1 MASSTPQPPPV
12 DEKSQSAH
20 QPSQPF
26 ELNLQHGHKDL
37 VQAITFNT
45 YGDRCAT
52 GSVDGKIR
60 VFNRHKDG
68 TWRICDTWTAHGGE
82 VLEVN
87 HFSSSPPLLPSAS
100 LSPLTYAFLHKL
112 QWLPATVYPN
122 VLASLGTEG
131 WFRLWAEDPSAT
143 PGRRFCAG
151 RTSSGRPIF
160 DTRSSSSSRGGGGS
174 GSASGSG
181 SGSSSGNSSTY
192 RSFSMTHNDET
203 KHTHLALLT
212 TEGRLTVWETE
223 QPEAL
228 NEYTSMDEFLVI
240 PQRPQRGQETAF
252 KVVFDPN
259 PEPCYAALR
268 AGVPTDALGLA
279 VAAMDVVRIYRSRDV
294 VAASYG
300 LDTPKKEFYLAVEVT
315 GHRGLV
321 RDIAWAPG
329 NIRGYDMIATA
340 CQDGYARVFRVD
352 TPLDNNSRSS
362 SAAAAAAAATTTTN
376 GHGSWAAS
384 TLITP
389 EKSLQQHRAAV
400 ASLGSASPS
409 IKDDDDGGSG
419 SSSVHPHPHPHHHHH
434 HHQHHPSSLS
444 ASLASKAASGNS
456 SSGAGGG
463 ADSRLRTIQPG
474 QPGTVSHTARE
485 ISRLDNSRTPVWRVG
500 FDDDGQIL
508 GTTGDDGKLL
518 CYRQTPDGS
527 WAKSSEMMMMKTRM
541 AAP

>member
-12 DEKSQSAH
+12 DEKSQHAH

-82 VLEVN
+82 VLE
-87 HFSSSPPLLPSAS
+87 
-100 LSPLTYAFLHKL
+100 L

-160 DTRSSSSSRGGGGS
+160 DTRSSSSRGGG
-174 GSASGSG
+174 
-181 SGSSSGNSSTY
+181 SSSSSSSSSNSTY
-192 RSFSMTHNDET
+192 RSFSMAHNDET

-300 LDTPKKEFYLAVEVT
+300 LDTPKKEFYLAAEVA

-340 CQDGYARVFRVD
+340 CQDGYARVFRID
-352 TPLDNNSRSS
+352 TPLD
-362 SAAAAAAAATTTTN
+362 SAAAAATTTN

-409 IKDDDDGGSG
+409 TKDDDGIG
-419 SSSVHPHPHPHHHHH
+419 SSSSVHPHHHHH
-434 HHQHHPSSLS
+434 HHHLHPSSLS
-444 ASLASKAASGNS
+444 ASLASKAASGSS
-456 SSGAGGG
+456 SSGAGG

-474 QPGTVSHTARE
+474 QPGAVTHTARE

>member
-1 MASSTPQPPPV
+1 MASSTPQPPPPV
-12 DEKSQSAH
+12 DEKSQYAH

-82 VLEVN
+82 VLE
-87 HFSSSPPLLPSAS
+87 
-100 LSPLTYAFLHKL
+100 L

-160 DTRSSSSSRGGGGS
+160 DTRSSSSRGGG
-174 GSASGSG
+174 
-181 SGSSSGNSSTY
+181 SSSSSSSSNNSTY

-228 NEYTSMDEFLVI
+228 NEYTSMDKFLVI

-279 VAAMDVVRIYRSRDV
+279 VAAMDVVRIYRSREV

-300 LDTPKKEFYLAVEVT
+300 LDTPKKEFYLAAEVT

-352 TPLDNNSRSS
+352 TPLDSSTSTSTSS
-362 SAAAAAAAATTTTN
+362 SSTPN

-409 IKDDDDGGSG
+409 AKDDDGGSG
-419 SSSVHPHPHPHHHHH
+419 ISSAHPHPHPHPHHHHH
-434 HHQHHPSSLS
+434 HHPSSLS
-444 ASLASKAASGNS
+444 ASLASKAASGS
-456 SSGAGGG
+456 SSGAGGGGGGGG

-474 QPGTVSHTARE
+474 QPGTVTHTARE

>member
-1 MASSTPQPPPV
+1 MASSTPQPPPPV
-12 DEKSQSAH
+12 DEKSQYAH

-82 VLEVN
+82 VLE
-87 HFSSSPPLLPSAS
+87 
-100 LSPLTYAFLHKL
+100 L

-160 DTRSSSSSRGGGGS
+160 DTRSSSSRGGGGS
-174 GSASGSG
+174 
-181 SGSSSGNSSTY
+181 SSSSSNNNSTY

-300 LDTPKKEFYLAVEVT
+300 LDTPKKEFYLAAEVT

-352 TPLDNNSRSS
+352 TPLDSS
-362 SAAAAAAAATTTTN
+362 TSTSTSSTPN

-389 EKSLQQHRAAV
+389 EKSRQQHRAAV

-409 IKDDDDGGSG
+409 TKDDDGGSG
-419 SSSVHPHPHPHHHHH
+419 ISSAHPHPHPHHHHH
-434 HHQHHPSSLS
+434 HHPSSLS
-444 ASLASKAASGNS
+444 ASLASKAASGS
-456 SSGAGGG
+456 SSGAGAGAGGGGGG

-474 QPGTVSHTARE
+474 QPGMVTHTARE

>member
-1 MASSTPQPPPV
+1 MAASTSPPPMG
-12 DEKSQSAH
+12 EQSQSG
-20 QPSQPF
+20 QQQQQQQPF

-37 VQAITFNT
+37 VQAIAFNT

-82 VLEVN
+82 VLE
-87 HFSSSPPLLPSAS
+87 
-100 LSPLTYAFLHKL
+100 L
-112 QWLPATVYPN
+112 QWLPSTVYPN
-122 VLASLGTEG
+122 VLASLGLEG

-160 DTRSSSSSRGGGGS
+160 DTRSSRS
-174 GSASGSG
+174 GSA
-181 SGSSSGNSSTY
+181 Y

-203 KHTHLALLT
+203 KHTYLALLT

-228 NEYTSMDEFLVI
+228 NEYASIDEFLVI
-240 PQRPQRGQETAF
+240 PQRPQRGEETAF
-252 KVVFDPN
+252 RCVFDPN

-279 VAAMDVVRIYRSRDV
+279 VAAMDVVKIYRSRDT

-300 LDTPKKEFYLAVEVT
+300 LDTAKKEFYLAVEVS

-352 TPLDNNSRSS
+352 TPVDDPERRSWS
-362 SAAAAAAAATTTTN
+362 VN
-376 GHGSWAAS
+376 

-389 EKSLQQHRAAV
+389 EKSLQQQRAAAKTAAAAA
-400 ASLGSASPS
+400 ASLGSASPG
-409 IKDDDDGGSG
+409 KDSDGTQTPPPPGG
-419 SSSVHPHPHPHHHHH
+419 H
-434 HHQHHPSSLS
+434 HHQQHHHPSSLS
-444 ASLASKAASGNS
+444 ASLASKAASGS
-456 SSGAGGG
+456 GGG
-463 ADSRLRTIQPG
+463 GGGGNGSTDLRLRTGQPG
-474 QPGTVSHTARE
+474 QPGTVAHTARE
-485 ISRLDNSRTPVWRVG
+485 ISRLDNHRTPVWRVG

-518 CYRQTPDGS
+518 CYRQTPDGT
-527 WAKSSEMMMMKTRM
+527 WAKSSEMIMMKTRM